1 MIPNVAF
8 ALPLSLSL
16 LHAALYVAC
25 IYAAVAIRP
34 VDGGRDSPRVI
45 SRRMRG
51 AAFAT
56 LTSLLATG
64 FILCRWH
71 SAAAA
76 LDWAAQM
83 GLRPHAALASSVI
96 ALVLTC
102 ILYLGPLAVDHL
114 DGVFAWDRLRLSLTH
129 AVRDP
134 VCWRNYVVGPAT
146 EELVFRSA
154 VVPLWI
160 TAGVSPTACILASPL
175 VFAVA
180 HVHHAVAM
188 YWNGEK
194 WTAVVVRMLVQLAYT
209 EVFGCYA
216 AALFLRTGSVAGPVV
231 AHVVCN
237 VMGLPDIQRIREHE
251 YKYVLWV
258 AHVVGLLGMVLL
270 FEPMTR
276 PGLFVK

>member
-8 ALPLSLSL
+8 ALSLSL

-34 VDGGRDSPRVI
+34 VAGGRDSPQVI

-56 LTSLLATG
+56 LTALLVTG
-64 FILCRWH
+64 SILCRWYP
-71 SAAAA
+71 S
-76 LDWAAQM
+76 LSWAAQM
-83 GLRPHAALASSVI
+83 GLRPHAALGSSAI

-114 DGVFAWDRLRLSLTH
+114 DGAFGWDRLRLSLTQ

-134 VCWRNYVVGPAT
+134 VCWRNYVVGPGT

-160 TAGVSPTACILASPL
+160 AAGVSPTACVLASPL

-194 WTAVVVRMLVQLAYT
+194 WAAAVVRMLVQLAYT

-231 AHVVCN
+231 AHIVCN

-251 YKYVLWV
+251 YKYALWV